1 MLLTKLWSGGITNA
15 FYNLFS
21 THNKHRVRHTPKM
34 PLTYDPTNHT
44 AAQKSSVQKT
54 ARPVKRATF
63 ARHHTIDTSKE
74 KVNRTLDCTLVRNTR
89 TNQDVTWT
97 LHRTSKST
105 RQNVT

>member
-1 MLLTKLWSGGITNA
+1 
-15 FYNLFS
+15 
-21 THNKHRVRHTPKM
+21 M

-89 TNQDVTWT
+89 TNQDVTQNVQVD
-97 LHRTSKST
+97 TSKCNLSIT
-105 RQNVT
+105 I